1 MQPERAIIMGS
12 CVGKCIGGA
21 AAYPGDKRVAKPVY
35 QPGDDEYKQ
44 INSTTAVA
52 NAHFVTCPGGNAL
65 KLVGKPN
72 RGAEA
77 APAAG
82 GGLAKY
88 ISGECWE
95 RCIFIWISRAHCI
108 AICAHLVLYQT
119 TKRFALVSIQFVSHL
134 IVGAHLAQ
142 LAFYLQSHKTNQ

>member
-1 MQPERAIIMGS
+1 MGS

-44 INSTTAVA
+44 VNSTTAVA

-72 RGAEA
+72 RGTEA
-77 APAAG
+77 PVG
-82 GGLAKY
+82 SGSGGLAKY
-88 ISGECWE
+88 ISGDT
-95 RCIFIWISRAHCI
+95 H
-108 AICAHLVLYQT
+108 
-119 TKRFALVSIQFVSHL
+119 SH
-134 IVGAHLAQ
+134 IY
-142 LAFYLQSHKTNQ
+142 F

>member
-1 MQPERAIIMGS
+1 MGS

-21 AAYPGDKRVAKPVY
+21 AAYPGDKRVTKPVY

-88 ISGECWE
+88 ISGECWG
-95 RCIFIWISRAHCI
+95 
-108 AICAHLVLYQT
+108 VLW
-119 TKRFALVSIQFVSHL
+119 FALVPIVSHV
-134 IVGAHLAQ
+134 IGAHI
-142 LAFYLQSHKTNQ
+142 YL